1 MIVDKGPWN
10 ISTNMELQSDDF
22 THDVRIKINGDF
34 EGLADR
40 LRYLNALKDR
50 LNEKPLEGGMNKR

>member
-10 ISTNMELQSDDF
+10 ITTNMELQSDDF
-22 THDVRIKINGDF
+22 MHDVRIKINGDF

-50 LNEKPLEGGMNKR
+50 LNEKPLEMNKR

>member
-10 ISTNMELQSDDF
+10 ITTNMELQSDDF
-22 THDVRIKINGDF
+22 MHDVRIKINGDF

-50 LNEKPLEGGMNKR
+50 LNEKPPEGA

>member
-1 MIVDKGPWN
+1 MILDSGPWK
-10 ISTNMELQSDDF
+10 ITPLMEIQSDDL
-22 THDVRIKINGDF
+22 THDVTIKMNGDF

-50 LNEKPLEGGMNKR
+50 LNEKPLEGE

>member
-1 MIVDKGPWN
+1 MLTKA
-10 ISTNMELQSDDF
+10 
-22 THDVRIKINGDF
+22 HDVRIKINGDF